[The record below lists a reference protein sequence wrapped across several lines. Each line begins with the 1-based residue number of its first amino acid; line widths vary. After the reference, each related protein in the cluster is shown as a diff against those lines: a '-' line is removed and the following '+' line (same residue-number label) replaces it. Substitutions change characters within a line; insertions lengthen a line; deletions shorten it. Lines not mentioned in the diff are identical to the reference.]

1 MPPRTP
7 LALLLLSGVLFGAA
21 GVSAQSDTFRAGLKS
36 FTIPAPST
44 ELVEPGADYRVLLE
58 PLVSNTNRLVAGFV
72 SPSNLN
78 ALRTTTGTP
87 LNRYA
92 LVEVP
97 RRGEFSDV
105 SPAVFKQ
112 VVDSLAGQFG
122 ASIDANLKDQQ
133 DEVNR
138 RIKNLGASNKT
149 VTLDKPA
156 QLGSFFNKPDAVS
169 YGMVMPETVDGIAK
183 KVVMNMIVVRV
194 QQRLLFLYVFDEY
207 KDESSVQWVR
217 TTGDRWADAILQANK

>member
-1 MPPRTP
+1 MPRRVFVVAL
-7 LALLLLSGVLFGAA
+7 LALLALRVQ
-21 GVSAQSDTFRAGLKS
+21 AQSNTFRAGLKS

-44 ELVEPGADYRVLLE
+44 DLVEPGSDYRVLLE
-58 PLVSNTNRLVAGFV
+58 PLVTNTNRLVAGFV
-72 SPSNLN
+72 SPPDLN
-78 ALRTTTGTP
+78 ALRTTTGTT
-87 LNRYA
+87 LSRYA
-92 LVEVP
+92 LVQVP
-97 RRGEFSDV
+97 RRAEFTDV

-122 ASIDANLKDQQ
+122 ASFDATLKDQQ

-138 RIKNLGASNKT
+138 RIKDLGASTKA
-149 VTLDKPA
+149 VTLDKPI

-169 YGMVMPETVDGIAK
+169 YGMVMPVTVDGIAR
-183 KVVMNMIVVRV
+183 KVAMSMIVVRV

-217 TTGDRWADAILQANK
+217 TTGEHWADAILAGNK